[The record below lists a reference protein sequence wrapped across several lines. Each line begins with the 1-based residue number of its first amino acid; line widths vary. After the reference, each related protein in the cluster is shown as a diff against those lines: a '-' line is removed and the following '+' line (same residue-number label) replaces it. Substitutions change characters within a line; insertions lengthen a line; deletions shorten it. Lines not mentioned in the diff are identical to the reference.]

1 VTEDEYTARI
11 ARVINRAMQPTLDE
25 LIDSGADLDARVVLD
40 GQPDWESVPVPEDL
54 APGE

>member
-1 VTEDEYTARI
+1 MTEAEYTARI

-40 GQPDWESVPVPEDL
+40 GPPDWESVPVPEDL